1 MIEKIKYYQEDNLR
15 MSNEVV
21 TLSNKLENTKQQL
34 KQFEDNKAKLMYQM
48 QNLNN
53 IISENNI
60 IDSPFGTSTQKNEY
74 KPETDE
80 KTSDDKKQI
89 VQNKL
94 ENLKQRIR
102 SAENLN
108 APLIKKE
115 NKNGAGFGFKIS
127 TEIIAALVV
136 GVGIGLIVD
145 KYLGTKPFGL
155 IIFFIFG
162 AIAGFLNV
170 YRVMRRIEKQ

>member
-1 MIEKIKYYQEDNLR
+1 MVD
-15 MSNEVV
+15 
-21 TLSNKLENTKQQL
+21 
-34 KQFEDNKAKLMYQM
+34 
-48 QNLNN
+48 
-53 IISENNI
+53 
-60 IDSPFGTSTQKNEY
+60 
-74 KPETDE
+74 
-80 KTSDDKKQI
+80 
-89 VQNKL
+89 QNKL
-94 ENLKQRIR
+94 QELKERIDNAKTENSTSPKNKR
-102 SAENLN
+102 SS
-108 APLIKKE
+108 
-115 NKNGAGFGFKIS
+115 GAGFGFKIS